1 MVNQYIS
8 SGNKSISKE
17 DHLISIINAL
27 THQESWWWLE
37 YVITIA
43 GIIIGAIIVVWQMGR
58 QHRNAL
64 LLQQENARDALRLR
78 IFNDIEQHIKSV
90 TDTIISVGS
99 YALNIPCNLK
109 AYKEQRKLGL
119 NPAPI
124 KERTLTF
131 NNLRSAMDKTIS
143 RLFSI
148 FESYEIVNPN
158 FKIFQTALNT
168 ATYDANQ
175 AFQPLYETL
184 LKFLPIDLPKHKTQV
199 TDLEV
204 IIPAIPDNEQLQH
217 IKDLANK
224 YFKAVFTIENYIYD
238 LKVEIQN
245 IFLGSLFKYK
255 VPPRKPI
262 DPNCKVITTEPDRI
276 KELEKYFEEDTE
288 WGKNKKRVGQEV
300 RDNIRNAT

>member
-1 MVNQYIS
+1 MVNQNIS
-8 SGNKSISKE
+8 SANESISRE
-17 DHLISIINAL
+17 DHLISIIDAL

-43 GIIIGAIIVVWQMGR
+43 GIIIGALIVVWQMGR
-58 QHRNAL
+58 QHRSAL
-64 LLQQENARDALRLR
+64 KLQQENARDALRLR

-90 TDTIISVGS
+90 TDAVVSVGG

-124 KERTLTF
+124 KERTLSF
-131 NNLRSAMDKTIS
+131 INLHSAMDKTIT
-143 RLFSI
+143 RLFST

-168 ATYDANQ
+168 AIDDARQ
-175 AFQPLYETL
+175 AFLPLYEKL
-184 LKFLPIDLPKHKTQV
+184 LKFLPMDLPKHKTQI

-204 IIPAIPDNEQLQH
+204 IIPAIPDDEQLHH
-217 IKDLANK
+217 IKDLVNK
-224 YFKAVFTIENYIYD
+224 YFKAVFKIEAYIYD
-238 LKVEIQN
+238 LKVEMQN
-245 IFLGSLFKYK
+245 IFLGSLFKYR
-255 VPPRKPI
+255 VPPRKPT
-262 DPNCKVITTEPDRI
+262 DPSYKVITTEPDRI
-276 KELEKYFEEDTE
+276 KELEKYFEEETE
-288 WGKNKKRVGQEV
+288 WGKNKKRVGQDV